1 MKRDLEKY
9 IKEYREQFYHRKDG
23 TGAIYPTD
31 VLQIRDYLV
40 KRGELTDLDAISYG
54 LEAGFMIGYKY
65 GKREAK
71 KK

>member
-1 MKRDLEKY
+1 MKRDLGSY

-23 TGAIYPTD
+23 AGAIYPID
-31 VLQIRDYLV
+31 VLQIRDYSL
-40 KRGELTDLDAISYG
+40 KKGEIKLLDAIAYG